1 MPDIQQIIIDP
12 ITRKVSLKTTARILR
27 GIDEL
32 IQVVVLTLLNSPGR
46 DPLDIQRGGGLSELI
61 GYNISDTDEIFA
73 EASKRVSDAEKEI
86 IERQAGTNISS
97 EAKLLRLNLLEITE
111 GDSVDEIFVKLEIVN
126 ELGRIAKI
134 EV

>member
-12 ITRKVSLKTTARILR
+12 ITRKVSFKTTARILS

-46 DPLDIQRGGGLSELI
+46 DPLDIQRGGGLTELI

-73 EASKRVSDAEKEI
+73 EASKRVSDTEKEV

-97 EAKLLRLNLLEITE
+97 EAKLKRLNLLDISE